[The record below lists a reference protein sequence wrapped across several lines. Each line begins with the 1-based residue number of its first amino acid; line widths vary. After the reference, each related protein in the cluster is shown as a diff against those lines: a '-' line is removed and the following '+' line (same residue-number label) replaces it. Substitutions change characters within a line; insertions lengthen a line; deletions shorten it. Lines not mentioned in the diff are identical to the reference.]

1 MALLR
6 LMLTWRHLMSSEE
19 HIKQQMDPRHD
30 QSAFKPKKIYESPDG
45 GKTVYERDFGAPHT
59 ERTLIVGNDDYMT
72 DTLSVDL
79 SNHLDEMGIVDSYY
93 EDDTV
98 SIADVTDL
106 TSLTSSTPTV
116 TIGGWDEPYE
126 NSKIKKCKK
135 KLPKDLYKKY
145 GIAD

>member
-1 MALLR
+1 
-6 LMLTWRHLMSSEE
+6 MSKE
-19 HIKQQMDPRHD
+19 
-30 QSAFKPKKIYESPDG
+30 KIYESPDG

-116 TIGGWDEPYE
+116 TIGGWDQPYE
-126 NSKIKKCKK
+126 NNKIRKCKK

-145 GIAD
+145 GITD